1 MTAFVSRRYRSPFIA
16 QLPLT
21 RNRISLPL
29 QLAYDIREIA
39 LLLLVLLKRNDN
51 HPTCI
56 CIIFA
61 GHLDRHPVS
70 PRTNSSFNYRHTDL
84 PRDVRIIPKKLYSRG
99 ETFLPRPA
107 WSSGR
112 APATTAAP
120 AAAADQPAHDQESD
134 DSHGSPDDDVRH
146 SAPRFLFFASPFG
159 AFLGPATRPAPQP
172 LPTSHKISSVA
183 HFGYSSFE
191 TSKPQSDAILTRAS
205 RCSAET
211 VAVRERIQSDE
222 RSPPVTSARSYFGES
237 QMIR

>member
-70 PRTNSSFNYRHTDL
+70 PRTNSSFNYRHTEL
-84 PRDVRIIPKKLYSRG
+84 PRDVRIIPKNFIRG
-99 ETFLPRPA
+99 ARHFC
-107 WSSGR
+107 R
-112 APATTAAP
+112 APRGVQVAHPRRRRHRQQQPISPHTTRNPTIPTAA
-120 AAAADQPAHDQESD
+120 QMMMFVIAHL
-134 DSHGSPDDDVRH
+134 V
-146 SAPRFLFFASPFG
+146 FFFS
-159 AFLGPATRPAPQP
+159 LRRSE
-172 LPTSHKISSVA
+172 LSSVRPRGRLRSPSRRRIKSQA
-183 HFGYSSFE
+183 LLI
-191 TSKPQSDAILTRAS
+191 SDIRAS
-205 RCSAET
+205 R
-211 VAVRERIQSDE
+211 R
-222 RSPPVTSARSYFGES
+222 RSPSRTPS
-237 QMIR
+237 

>member
-1 MTAFVSRRYRSPFIA
+1 MIDKATESAFPRREETPEFPFRSCMTAFVSRRYRSPFIA

-70 PRTNSSFNYRHTDL
+70 PRTNSSFNYRHTEL

-146 SAPRFLFFASPFG
+146 SAPRFLFFRF
-159 AFLGPATRPAPQP
+159 
-172 LPTSHKISSVA
+172 
-183 HFGYSSFE
+183 
-191 TSKPQSDAILTRAS
+191 
-205 RCSAET
+205 
-211 VAVRERIQSDE
+211 AVRNFP
-222 RSPPVTSARSYFGES
+222 RSGHAAGSAAPPDVA
-237 QMIR
+237 